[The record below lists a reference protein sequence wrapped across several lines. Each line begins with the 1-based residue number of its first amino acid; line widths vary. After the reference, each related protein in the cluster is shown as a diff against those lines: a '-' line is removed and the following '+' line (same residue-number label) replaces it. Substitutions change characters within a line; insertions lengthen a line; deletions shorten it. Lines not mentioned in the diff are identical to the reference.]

1 MYAVLGGKHY
11 NNGVTI
17 LLPTQS
23 TLHSP
28 THTPKRRTGLC
39 LLSHS
44 TSPRGATRYPT
55 LHGMYCTVKYT
66 YNVCQLRSCPASVH
80 ASTSFHLL
88 RNV

>member
-17 LLPTQS
+17 PLPTQS

-28 THTPKRRTGLC
+28 THTPKRRKGLC
-39 LLSHS
+39 LLSQS
-44 TSPRGATRYPT
+44 TSPREGLYPT
-55 LHGMYCTVKYT
+55 LHGMCCTIKYN